1 MIRLW
6 LYHKKSQAKTL
17 DCSQVQCPVHAEAD
31 IGCPTLSLILYH
43 PLPLRLGLS
52 LNLEL
57 ISSARMPSQLAPDI
71 FLFPPLPPTLWLQAC
86 VVHKACLF
94 FVRVPVL
101 EPGSS
106 LRAVCAVVFCHM
118 FLQSSDCDRQG
129 NSGPGLL

>member
-1 MIRLW
+1 MS
-6 LYHKKSQAKTL
+6 HSVT
-17 DCSQVQCPVHAEAD
+17 H
-31 IGCPTLSLILYH
+31 SLPSSLET
-43 PLPLRLGLS
+43 GLS

-118 FLQSSDCDRQG
+118 FLQSSDCDDRQG